1 MQMYTRFDSS
11 MAGTTAGR
19 QPEPCMVAVFVLDQ
33 ELSTREVRL
42 MTALKATVRSAR
54 VSLTSRAVA

>member
-11 MAGTTAGR
+11 TAGTTAGG
-19 QPEPCMVAVFVLDQ
+19 QPEPCMVVVFVFDQ
-33 ELSTREVRL
+33 ELSSREVRL

-54 VSLTSRAVA
+54 VCLTSRAVA